1 MDYRPIAEEFSWLPG
16 VSALL
21 PQSLATLTA
30 SPAAV
35 QTLPET
41 LPQVRPLRAD
51 EEEYDVVVIGGGPG
65 GYVSAIRA
73 AQLGGKV
80 VLIEKKHLGGTCLNI
95 GCIPSKAL
103 LYAASL
109 YEKITQAKKLG
120 ILADHLRVDMGVL
133 SKHRDQTVLQ
143 LRKGVEFL
151 LKKNQVEVIT
161 GEGRLLKGRVV
172 RVGSRELRARNVIL
186 AYGSV
191 VKRILIPG
199 LDSYITSDEALSNS
213 ELPESILIIGA
224 GAIGMEFAYFYHTL
238 GVRTIVV
245 EIMPQILPGIE
256 EEIAGELHAAFRR
269 KGVQIYTNSRVKSA
283 ERKGQHWVLT
293 VAGPEGE
300 ETVEVAQVMM
310 AVGRAPA
317 TSGQG
322 LEELGIKM
330 DRGFILVDQQMQTSL
345 PGVYAIGDIVPGPQ
359 LAHKAS
365 AEGKVAAE
373 NCMGIPSK
381 MDYRAVPTCIYTEP
395 EVASVGLREQEARE
409 KGYDVR
415 VGRFPYSALGKG
427 LAMGERYGLF
437 KIVSEAKYGEILG
450 VHIVGPQATE
460 LIAEAVTAII
470 SEATV
475 EELAHSIHPHPTL
488 SEGLYEAALDALGR
502 PIHKA

>member
-16 VSALL
+16 VSGFLL
-21 PQSLATLTA
+21 QSLATLTA
-30 SPAAV
+30 PTSPA

-41 LPQVRPLRAD
+41 SPQARPQRAG

-73 AQLGGKV
+73 SQLGGKV
-80 VLIEKKHLGGTCLNI
+80 ALIEKKHLGGTCLNI

-103 LYAASL
+103 LHVASL
-109 YEKITQAKKLG
+109 YEKITQAKSLG
-120 ILADHLRVDMGVL
+120 VLVDHPRVDLEALG
-133 SKHRDQTVLQ
+133 KHRDQTVLQ

-151 LKKNQVEVIT
+151 LKKNRVEVIT
-161 GEGRLLKGRVV
+161 GEGRLLKNRVV
-172 RVGSRELRARNVIL
+172 RVGNREIHARKVIL

-191 VKRILIPG
+191 VKRIPIPG
-199 LDSYITSDEALSNS
+199 LDSYVTSDEALFNN

-224 GAIGMEFAYFYHTL
+224 GAIGMEFAYFYHAL

-245 EIMPQILPGIE
+245 EMMPQVLPGID
-256 EEIAGELHAAFRR
+256 EEIAGELYAAFRR
-269 KGVQIYTNSRVKSA
+269 KGVQIYTNSQVKSA
-283 ERKGQHWVLT
+283 ERKGQRWVLT
-293 VAGPEGE
+293 VTSPKGE
-300 ETVEVAQVMM
+300 EQVEVAQVMM

-317 TSGQG
+317 TFDQG
-322 LEELGIKM
+322 LEELNIKM

-373 NCMGIPSK
+373 NCMGISSK
-381 MDYRAVPTCIYTEP
+381 MDYRAIPACIYTKP

-427 LAMGERYGLF
+427 LAMGERHGLF

-450 VHIVGPQATE
+450 VHIVGPQATD
-460 LIAEAVTAII
+460 LIAEAVTAIV

-488 SEGLYEAALDALGR
+488 SEGLHEAALDALGR